1 MKVADVMTR
10 RVVSVAPD
18 ASIRDAL
25 VTMLKNKFSGLPVID
40 TGGDLVGIVT
50 EGDFLRR
57 GETGTEKTRSPWYD
71 AFFGAGEAASAYI
84 RAHGMKVHDV
94 MTRELVTVVEDT
106 PLREA
111 VDLMEQRGIK
121 RLPVL
126 RGAKVVGIVS
136 RANLLRALASL
147 LRTAPRQSKSDDAI
161 RAGILSKLQKQT
173 WSAGVVVEVLVRKGV
188 VDVWGTVD
196 EGRQRD
202 AIKILVESMPGVKRL
217 EDHMSWSAVAPL

>member
-10 RVVSVAPD
+10 RVAFVAPD
-18 ASIRDAL
+18 TSIRDAL
-25 VTMLKNKFSGLPVID
+25 MLMLKNKFSGLPVIE
-40 TGGDLVGIVT
+40 TGGRLVGIVT

-57 GETGTEKTRSPWYD
+57 GETGTEKTSSPWYD
-71 AFFGAGEAASAYI
+71 AFFGTNESAGAYI
-84 RAHGMKVHDV
+84 RAHGLKVRDV
-94 MTRELVTVVEDT
+94 MTREPVTVTEDT

-111 VDLMEQRGIK
+111 VDLMERRRIK

-136 RANLLRALASL
+136 RADLLRALANL
-147 LRTAPRQSKSDDAI
+147 LRTAPRQSKSDEAI
-161 RAGILSKLQKQT
+161 RTRILTELEKQT
-173 WSAGVVVEVLVRKGV
+173 WSAGTVVEVLVRKGI

-196 EGRQRD
+196 EARQRD
-202 AIKILVESMPGVKRL
+202 AIKVLVESTPGVRRV